1 MVVLQKSDPMVSA
14 QQCQNM
20 NVVST
25 LDISVCQRS
34 DGNVAKSL
42 DALEFALAQVAVFS
56 KVSDFHMQ

>member
-1 MVVLQKSDPMVSA
+1 MVSA